1 MLVTQQFS
9 IKLDGYYPI
18 LNDMHLSF
26 GPGVHIIMGPN
37 GVGKSTFAHA
47 LMGSPTLETSGN
59 NFVLCFVL
67 ATVGI
72 MSMFLAIKS
81 QQYNDKEDK

>member
-1 MLVTQQFS
+1 MCWEYTVMTSVFS
-9 IKLDGYYPI
+9 IIAILCLIFAVGAIDG
-18 LNDMHLSF
+18 
-26 GPGVHIIMGPN
+26 
-37 GVGKSTFAHA
+37 
-47 LMGSPTLETSGN
+47 PTLETSGD

>member
-1 MLVTQQFS
+1 MCWEYIVMQTLFS
-9 IKLDGYYPI
+9 IIAILCLIFAVGAIDG
-18 LNDMHLSF
+18 
-26 GPGVHIIMGPN
+26 
-37 GVGKSTFAHA
+37 
-47 LMGSPTLETSGN
+47 PTLETSGD

>member
-1 MLVTQQFS
+1 MQTLFS
-9 IKLDGYYPI
+9 IIAILCLIFAVGAIDG
-18 LNDMHLSF
+18 
-26 GPGVHIIMGPN
+26 
-37 GVGKSTFAHA
+37 
-47 LMGSPTLETSGN
+47 PTLETSGN

>member
-1 MLVTQQFS
+1 MQTLFS
-9 IKLDGYYPI
+9 IIAILCLIFAVGAIDG
-18 LNDMHLSF
+18 
-26 GPGVHIIMGPN
+26 
-37 GVGKSTFAHA
+37 
-47 LMGSPTLETSGN
+47 PTLETSGD

-81 QQYNDKEDK
+81 QQYNDKEDR

>member
-1 MLVTQQFS
+1 MQTLFS
-9 IKLDGYYPI
+9 IIAILCLIFAVGSIDG
-18 LNDMHLSF
+18 
-26 GPGVHIIMGPN
+26 
-37 GVGKSTFAHA
+37 
-47 LMGSPTLETSGN
+47 PTLETSGD

>member
-1 MLVTQQFS
+1 MTALFS
-9 IKLDGYYPI
+9 IVGFISMLFAVGSIDG
-18 LNDMHLSF
+18 
-26 GPGVHIIMGPN
+26 
-37 GVGKSTFAHA
+37 
-47 LMGSPTLETSGN
+47 PTLETSGN

>member
-1 MLVTQQFS
+1 MKKKGYIMTTLLS
-9 IKLDGYYPI
+9 IIGIMCMILAVGAIDG
-18 LNDMHLSF
+18 
-26 GPGVHIIMGPN
+26 
-37 GVGKSTFAHA
+37 
-47 LMGSPTLETSGN
+47 PTLETSGN

-67 ATVGI
+67 AAVGI

>member
-1 MLVTQQFS
+1 MTTLFS
-9 IKLDGYYPI
+9 IIAIICMILAVGAIDG
-18 LNDMHLSF
+18 
-26 GPGVHIIMGPN
+26 
-37 GVGKSTFAHA
+37 
-47 LMGSPTLETSGN
+47 PTLETSGN

-81 QQYNDKEDK
+81 QQYNEKEDR

>member
-1 MLVTQQFS
+1 MQTLFS
-9 IKLDGYYPI
+9 IIATLCLIFAVGAIDG
-18 LNDMHLSF
+18 
-26 GPGVHIIMGPN
+26 
-37 GVGKSTFAHA
+37 
-47 LMGSPTLETSGN
+47 PTLETSGD

>member
-1 MLVTQQFS
+1 MKKKGYIMTTIFS
-9 IKLDGYYPI
+9 IIGIMCMILAVGAIDG
-18 LNDMHLSF
+18 
-26 GPGVHIIMGPN
+26 
-37 GVGKSTFAHA
+37 
-47 LMGSPTLETSGN
+47 PTLETSGN

>member
-1 MLVTQQFS
+1 MTTILS
-9 IKLDGYYPI
+9 IIGIMCMIFAVGAIDG
-18 LNDMHLSF
+18 
-26 GPGVHIIMGPN
+26 
-37 GVGKSTFAHA
+37 
-47 LMGSPTLETSGN
+47 PTLETSGN

-81 QQYNDKEDK
+81 QQYNEKEDR

>member
-1 MLVTQQFS
+1 MQTLFS
-9 IKLDGYYPI
+9 IIAILCLIFAVGAIDG
-18 LNDMHLSF
+18 
-26 GPGVHIIMGPN
+26 
-37 GVGKSTFAHA
+37 
-47 LMGSPTLETSGN
+47 PTLETSGD

-81 QQYNDKEDK
+81 QQYNEKEDK

>member
-1 MLVTQQFS
+1 MTSVFS
-9 IKLDGYYPI
+9 IIAILCLIFAVGAIDG
-18 LNDMHLSF
+18 
-26 GPGVHIIMGPN
+26 
-37 GVGKSTFAHA
+37 
-47 LMGSPTLETSGN
+47 PTLETSGD

-81 QQYNDKEDK
+81 QQYNDK

>member
-1 MLVTQQFS
+1 MTTLFS
-9 IKLDGYYPI
+9 IIAIICMILAVGAIDG
-18 LNDMHLSF
+18 
-26 GPGVHIIMGPN
+26 
-37 GVGKSTFAHA
+37 
-47 LMGSPTLETSGN
+47 PTLETSGD

>member
-1 MLVTQQFS
+1 MCWEYIVMQTLFS
-9 IKLDGYYPI
+9 IIAILCLIFAVGAIDG
-18 LNDMHLSF
+18 
-26 GPGVHIIMGPN
+26 
-37 GVGKSTFAHA
+37 
-47 LMGSPTLETSGN
+47 PTLETSGD

-81 QQYNDKEDK
+81 QQYNEKEDK